1 VSDSQTFNTT
11 SPSGP
16 APQPQALTTSQDA
29 FIHALIGAQFGDL
42 EFDVGKSVRWT
53 QWFSDDL
60 FITDINTGDQRYWV
74 VNWDKTFPFA
84 SHTTTDINFF
94 VVPAQ
99 FRAAQFAAALKD
111 PVILLE
117 DNDWVL
123 FVDAHEGMSCD
134 TRSLPND
141 VGTEPFRSY
150 VFREITRAQGAGK
163 DHVVF
168 PFLAFLRHA
177 DVGNVEYETP
187 ALQGMPK
194 GFSTVQQSVGIPYY
208 LANQGLARLW
218 LVSSLKAPGFD
229 WTQLDTFQAVSDPN
243 VKLQLVSYAYAH
255 WNEQDIVPP
264 ATEVPPLDATNDDG
278 WRQRQLISRVR
289 AIPGLPYSDPWKP
302 PSADVVGDPGP
313 WAGDQTGT
321 PDVGTWNDGTIDN
334 TVGTATALY
343 QPDYPGNTSQF
354 NINALEPWRTVMK
367 LAVTDTTAQGLIVG
381 VGSAPDF
388 AWSLGF
394 DAGSLTMQFS
404 TDGTAVTTATLATAA
419 QLQMTDGEID
429 YIGVEM
435 RTDPKTAQMSIQALR
450 SDDGETWVEV
460 GTAYSVPWVLFWQSQ
475 SDLLVSPDPVLPAK
489 ICTILSQNPDTGQGY
504 FRFDAD
510 DKPAN
515 QATWVGLYGNPWS
528 LDDASAITQGYVTP
542 LVPPA
547 PTTATAGVLT
557 PLYDLVFRINL
568 RDGVWYD
575 AGQLGNVPL
584 IWNDATQTWDPVVEP
599 ADWAGRAYV
608 QQP

>member
-1 VSDSQTFNTT
+1 
-11 SPSGP
+11 
-16 APQPQALTTSQDA
+16 
-29 FIHALIGAQFGDL
+29 
-42 EFDVGKSVRWT
+42 
-53 QWFSDDL
+53 
-60 FITDINTGDQRYWV
+60 
-74 VNWDKTFPFA
+74 
-84 SHTTTDINFF
+84 
-94 VVPAQ
+94 
-99 FRAAQFAAALKD
+99 
-111 PVILLE
+111 
-117 DNDWVL
+117 
-123 FVDAHEGMSCD
+123 
-134 TRSLPND
+134 
-141 VGTEPFRSY
+141 
-150 VFREITRAQGAGK
+150 
-163 DHVVF
+163 
-168 PFLAFLRHA
+168 
-177 DVGNVEYETP
+177 
-187 ALQGMPK
+187 
-194 GFSTVQQSVGIPYY
+194 
-208 LANQGLARLW
+208 
-218 LVSSLKAPGFD
+218 
-229 WTQLDTFQAVSDPN
+229 
-243 VKLQLVSYAYAH
+243 LQLVSYAYAH

-289 AIPGLPYSDPWKP
+289 PVPGLPYTDPWKAP
-302 PSADVVGDPGP
+302 NADVVGAPGP

-321 PDVGTWNDGTIDN
+321 PDVGTWHDGTLDN
-334 TVGTATALY
+334 TVGTATGLY

-367 LAVTDTTAQGLIVG
+367 LAVTNTTASGLIVG

-394 DAGSLTMQFS
+394 EAGSLTMQFS
-404 TDGTAVTTATLATAA
+404 TDGTALTTATLATAA
-419 QLQMTDGEID
+419 QLHMTDGATD

-435 RTDPKTAQMSIQALR
+435 RTNPQTAQMTIQALR
-450 SDDGETWVEV
+450 SDDGETWVAV
-460 GTAYSVPWVLFWQSQ
+460 GTTYSVPWVLFWQSQ
-475 SDLLVSPDPVLPAK
+475 SDLQVSPDPVLPAK
-489 ICTILSQNPDTGQGY
+489 VCTILSQNPDNGTGY

-528 LDDASAITQGYVTP
+528 VDDASAISPGYVTP
-542 LVPPA
+542 LTPPA

-599 ADWAGRAYV
+599 ADWVNKAYV